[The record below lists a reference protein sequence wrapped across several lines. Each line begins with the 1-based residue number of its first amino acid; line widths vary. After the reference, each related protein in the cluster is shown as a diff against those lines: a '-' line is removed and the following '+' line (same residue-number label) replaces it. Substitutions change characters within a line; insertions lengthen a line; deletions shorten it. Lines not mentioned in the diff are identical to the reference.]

1 MTWHSRSLPALVI
14 ATNLFAIVLLQIIPV
29 GKALGLGANCN
40 AQSKYTL
47 VIHGGAVWGKSAHT
61 KKEEHIGNQLRIGR
75 ERLASGHKAVDVVTE
90 IIASMEDSSLFN
102 AGRGSIANTLGE
114 IEMDA
119 SIMDGSNLQAGSVA
133 SMRSVK
139 NPISAAKLVMDKTNY
154 VMMVGASADKHL
166 ATIGAK
172 IVTQDYFLYSGR
184 KFADIVLPQQTKPIK
199 VDPKT
204 PPAVSKYTG
213 VWAGVLAGKLNHIL
227 IIENIGAQGGEVVVA
242 LGANEGLGLSQPIT
256 LHTHAKFR
264 NQFLIVETDKFR
276 ITYQATESGKIE
288 AEISINNGRR
298 ASGVMENRPELLKP
312 SGTVGAVALDR
323 CGNLAAGTSTGG
335 FGSKLPGRVG
345 DSPIIGAGTYAD
357 NRSAAISATG
367 HGEFFIR
374 HAVAHQIAARI
385 RHGKQTLSKAA
396 NQVIFDELLPAGGAG
411 GIIATNKEGEIVMT
425 YNTDGMV
432 RGWTTNEL
440 PPQIA
445 TYSAD

>member
-1 MTWHSRSLPALVI
+1 MTWRLRSLSALVI
-14 ATNLFAIVLLQIIPV
+14 ATCLLALILLPILPV
-29 GKALGLGANCN
+29 EKASGLETNCN
-40 AQSKYTL
+40 AQSKFTL
-47 VIHGGAVWGKSAHT
+47 VVHGGAVWGNSLHT
-61 KKEEHIGNQLRIGR
+61 KKEEHIRSQLRIGR
-75 ERLASGHKAVDVVTE
+75 ERLASGHSAIDVVSE
-90 IIASMEDSSLFN
+90 IITSMEDSGLFN
-102 AGRGSIANTLGE
+102 AGRGSIANTRGE

-154 VMMVGASADKHL
+154 VMMVGPSADKHL

-172 IVTQDYFLYSGR
+172 IVKQDYFLYSGR

-199 VDPKT
+199 IDPDAPKF
-204 PPAVSKYTG
+204 VSKFSG
-213 VWAGVLAGKLNHIL
+213 VWAGVLSGKLNHIL
-227 IIENIGAQGGEVVVA
+227 IIENIGTQGGDVIVA
-242 LGANEGLGLSQPIT
+242 LGANEGLGLPQPIT
-256 LHTHAKFR
+256 LHAHAIFR
-264 NQFLIVETDKFR
+264 NQFIIVETDKFR

-298 ASGVMENRPELLKP
+298 ASGIMENRPELLKP
-312 SGTVGAVALDR
+312 SGTVGAVVLDR

-396 NQVIFDELLPAGGAG
+396 NQVIFDELLPEGGDG
-411 GIIATNKEGEIVMT
+411 GIIATNKEGDIVMT

>member
-1 MTWHSRSLPALVI
+1 MTWRLRSLSALV
-14 ATNLFAIVLLQIIPV
+14 TAICLLAMVILPLMSV
-29 GKALGLGANCN
+29 EKALGLGTNCN
-40 AQSKYTL
+40 AHSKYTL
-47 VIHGGAVWGKSAHT
+47 AVHGGAVWGNSPHT
-61 KKEEHIGNQLRIGR
+61 KKEAHIRSQLRIGR
-75 ERLASGHKAVDVVTE
+75 ERLASGHKAIDVVTE
-90 IIASMEDSSLFN
+90 IIASMEDSGLFN
-102 AGRGSIANTLGE
+102 AGMGSVANTHGE

-139 NPISAAKLVMDKTNY
+139 NPISAARLVMNKTNY
-154 VMMVGASADKHL
+154 VMMVGPSADKHL
-166 ATIGAK
+166 ATIGAQ

-184 KFADIVLPQQTKPIK
+184 KFADIVLPQQSKLIK
-199 VDPKT
+199 ADPDT
-204 PPAVSKYTG
+204 SSSVSKFTG

-227 IIENIGAQGGEVVVA
+227 IIENIGTDGGNVIVA

-256 LHTHAKFR
+256 LHVHAKIR
-264 NQFLIVETDKFR
+264 NQFLIVETEKFR
-276 ITYQATESGKIE
+276 ITYQATESGALE
-288 AEISINNGRR
+288 AVISINNGRR
-298 ASGVMENRPELLKP
+298 ASGKMENRPELLKP

-374 HAVAHQIAARI
+374 HAVAHEIAARI
-385 RHGKQTLSKAA
+385 RHGKQSLSKAA
-396 NQVIFDELLPAGGAG
+396 NQVIFDELLPEGGAG

-432 RGWTTNEL
+432 RGWTTNKL

-445 TYSAD
+445 TYSAE